1 MIVYYCMIKPIIHH
15 TIEEKEALEKKLMA
29 VIPNEKRL
37 RASKALMNIF
47 SHQKKK
53 GLASKSKSKK

>member
-1 MIVYYCMIKPIIHH
+1 MIKPIIYHSF
-15 TIEEKEALEKKLMA
+15 EEKEVLEKKLMA

-47 SHQKKK
+47 SRQKKK
-53 GLASKSKSKK
+53 GLASKSKSK